1 MFRDYYISNI
11 NREVQTKAVSP
22 VKPVSDR
29 LPALDLARCV
39 AMFMMIQ
46 GHVLFELTHPS
57 YINIHQFP
65 WDIWEFF
72 RGLTAPIF
80 LTVSGAVQ
88 VFANKRDEKGNLSK
102 NTIRKRINIASLLI
116 LIGYFLVF
124 PASKFYHLLVMPSN
138 GWTGFFQV
146 NILQL
151 IGVSLLLVLV
161 LFVMTKDNKI
171 FGKISFFIGLAILLI
186 TPIMHIIN
194 WFNYLPEI
202 IAPYISQLKGSIF
215 TIFPFTGFIF
225 IGAAF
230 GSYLKQIPAEN
241 RNKTII
247 RIGLIM
253 GVIFISAGIP
263 LYFYIKAFNIN
274 FIEPYKSNT
283 GMAFIRTGCVFSIL
297 SLVTILYEKI
307 KKYSKYFSLF
317 GKRALFIYIVHLV
330 ILYGSPW
337 TRSIGQVFHQSMP
350 LYLSSVVA
358 LIIIAISVGMAYY
371 YDYSVKKN
379 PNMKL
384 FYKYSILTLMAYL
397 IFV

>member
-11 NREVQTKAVSP
+11 NREIQPKIAVP
-22 VKPVSDR
+22 VKQISDR

-39 AMFMMIQ
+39 AMLLMIQ
-46 GHVLFELTHPS
+46 GHVLFELTAPS

-88 VFANKRDEKGNLSK
+88 VFANKRDENGNLSK
-102 NTIRKRINIASLLI
+102 NTIHKRINIASLLI

-138 GWTGFFQV
+138 SWLGFFQV

-151 IGVSLLLVLV
+151 IGVSLLLILA
-161 LFVMTKDNKI
+161 LFLLTKNNKL
-171 FGKISFFIGLAILLI
+171 FGKISFGFAIAI
-186 TPIMHIIN
+186 MIMTPLMHMVN
-194 WFNYLPEI
+194 WFNYFPEI

-215 TIFPFTGFIF
+215 TIFPFTGFMF
-225 IGAAF
+225 LGAAF
-230 GSYLKQIPAEN
+230 GAYLKEIPSEK
-241 RNKTII
+241 RNMTII
-247 RIGLIM
+247 KTGLIV
-253 GVIFISAGIP
+253 GVVFIIIGIP
-263 LYFYIKAFNIN
+263 LYFYIKSMNLH

-283 GMAFIRTGCVFSIL
+283 GMAFIRSGCVFLIL
-297 SLVTILYEKI
+297 SLITLLYLRT

-337 TRSIGQVFHQSMP
+337 TRSIGQIFHQSMP
-350 LYLSSVVA
+350 LYLSSLVT
-358 LIIIAISVGMAYY
+358 LIIMAISVGMAYF
-371 YDYSVKKN
+371 YDYTVKRN

-384 FYKYSILTLMAYL
+384 FYKYSILTLMAYM